1 MEFNLIICSS
11 TLEEEIMGFFK
22 SSGITSYTVLP
33 MAVGSGNGGGTRFD
47 NEIWP
52 GQNMVIMVCLHEKQH
67 EALRNL
73 VSEYRKNDI
82 REGLKLFTLGLK
94 EVI

>member
-33 MAVGSGNGGGTRFD
+33 MAVGSGNGGGTRLD